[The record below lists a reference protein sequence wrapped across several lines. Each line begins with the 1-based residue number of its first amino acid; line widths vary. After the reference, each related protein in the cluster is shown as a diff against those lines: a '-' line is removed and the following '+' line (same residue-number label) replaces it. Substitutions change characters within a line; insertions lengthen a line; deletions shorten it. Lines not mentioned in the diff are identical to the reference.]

1 VTRSNRYAA
10 RALAC
15 LLALSMTLMAQP
27 TRGQIINTI
36 ELPCNGYAQTW
47 FCAAQEEIAYQ
58 LGLGNYLGCQDCVDV
73 LCGVWCVTNY
83 TQFRNCLT
91 IGYIECIEAMWLAQT
106 STTEKATPVKPL
118 VQDKKPTMSLDRDKV
133 IAVQAASRQ
142 RVAELLVKE
151 GDADGAMH
159 YLSVCTLLDKLKFSG
174 GLTEAEIRQL
184 VGYAKQKANSL
195 AVCKA
200 MSGLLV
206 LMNNGK
212 LPSNLRPEMQKIARA
227 GLKHEDALVRA
238 PSIALMGALE
248 GKKALI
254 ALRPLLHDP
263 HQSIAKLA
271 QSVTSKLEERVG

>member
-36 ELPCNGYAQTW
+36 ELPCNGVAQAV

-91 IGYIECIEAMWLAQT
+91 IGYIECIEAMWASQT
-106 STTEKATPVKPL
+106 SARGTTATVKPL
-118 VQDKKPTMSLDRDKV
+118 VRDKKPSMSLDLEKV
-133 IAVQAASRQ
+133 KAIQAASRQ
-142 RVAELLVKE
+142 RVAELLVKD

-159 YLSVCTLLDKLKFSG
+159 YLAVCTLLDKLKFSG
-174 GLTEAEIRQL
+174 TLTEAEMGQL

-195 AVCKA
+195 AICKA
-200 MSGLLV
+200 MSCLLV
-206 LMNNGK
+206 LMNDGK
-212 LPSNLRPEMQKIARA
+212 LPGTLKSEIQKIARE

-238 PSIALMGALE
+238 PSIALLGALE
-248 GKKALI
+248 GKEALI
-254 ALRPLLHDP
+254 ALRPFLHDP
-263 HQSIAKLA
+263 DQGVARLAK
-271 QSVTSKLEERVG
+271 SVTSKLEERVG